1 MMIRQ
6 HWLEQV
12 GGFDGE
18 LRQSHDVD
26 LVLRLGLMGCE
37 AAWWLRV
44 AVGYRRYQGNTTRNT
59 KTQAECLLK
68 VLDKFFAQCN
78 LPQHIQKME
87 SQVRYH
93 TLVWLAWYHYDQ
105 GFYGEMARF
114 LNGSLEYTPY
124 YRVETISD
132 WVEQF
137 KKFSVQNGLSLD
149 ICLLTDLPEWQ
160 QLMFRIIEN

>member
-1 MMIRQ
+1 
-6 HWLEQV
+6 
-12 GGFDGE
+12 
-18 LRQSHDVD
+18 
-26 LVLRLGLMGCE
+26 
-37 AAWWLRV
+37 
-44 AVGYRRYQGNTTRNT
+44 
-59 KTQAECLLK
+59 
-68 VLDKFFAQCN
+68 
-78 LPQHIQKME
+78 ME

-105 GFYGEMARF
+105 GLYGEMARF